1 MVTLTRPAR
10 QRLLRAAIGALL
22 LGLLW
27 PASAM
32 LLGPPALVGRPD
44 RQRDQTTR
52 AAAAA
57 PTTAPSLAVIESYAV
72 IFGRDLRR
80 PLVDPVP
87 PKPSPPPKPKLGLR
101 LEGTVLEPDHNYA
114 FFKTKSGET
123 KIASEGQIVEGAEVI
138 SISEGEVT
146 VSFGDQMISLK
157 TKAKANAERGNR

>member
-1 MVTLTRPAR
+1 MVTLTHPAR

-27 PASAM
+27 LASAV
-32 LLGPPALVGRPD
+32 LLRPSALVGQPD
-44 RQRDQTTR
+44 RKQNQTTR
-52 AAAAA
+52 GAVAA
-57 PTTAPSLAVIESYAV
+57 PTTAPSLASLESYAV

-87 PKPSPPPKPKLGLR
+87 PKPTPPPKPKLGLR
-101 LEGTVLEPDHNYA
+101 LEGTILEPNHNYA
-114 FFKTKSGET
+114 FFKTKSGDT